1 MGTENIKRALIFFF
15 ECWGLL
21 FLCVEGRPVF
31 QERGRFWWP
40 IGPPLL
46 LFLFFRRH
54 RVFTLEKR
62 EKAFIVFVP
71 QKILSSLRNIEQSFR
86 CLETIKNNR
95 SLRAK
100 LFWINTHVYSA
111 VGGDWKLVP
120 RNAASY
126 PKRKMKSD
134 CFRNWNRVR
143 YKWRHSSINGK
154 INL

>member
-111 VGGDWKLVP
+111 VGGIGSLCPEMLRVIQKERWRVI
-120 RNAASY
+120 ASVIGTG
-126 PKRKMKSD
+126 
-134 CFRNWNRVR
+134 WG
-143 YKWRHSSINGK
+143 INDVIHPSMAK
-154 INL
+154 